1 MTTAKNLREE
11 IEKLKAAPSWQQLSG
26 RSSAALV
33 KYPDLRIV
41 LMLMKA
47 GTRMGKHH
55 AEGRI
60 AIHVIQGK
68 IRFHLTE
75 GESVDLSAAE
85 LLTVERGVEHDV
97 EAFEESA
104 FLLTVV
110 PVQTSL

>member
-1 MTTAKNLREE
+1 MTTTKNLREE
-11 IEKLKAAPSWQQLSG
+11 IKKLKTAPSWQQASG
-26 RSSAALV
+26 RSSAALA

-47 GTRMGKHH
+47 GTRMGRHH

-60 AIHVIQGK
+60 AIHLIQGK

-75 GESVDLSAAE
+75 GESVDLTAGE
-85 LLTVERGVEHDV
+85 LLTLERGLEQDV

-110 PVQTSL
+110 PMQGPL